1 MATAVITK
9 CKDGRSEKEV
19 TQAAGADVRLFGSS
33 ILVKRGSGQAEALSQ
48 QVQLGREAVKRLDPM
63 HKPIEEQSAQLDAL
77 HRTLRAK
84 LAIARWL
91 RLLDDAEI
99 DAMDTT

>member
-1 MATAVITK
+1 MAAEPADLASTFDLLTSLIGLITK
-9 CKDGRSEKEV
+9 CKDGCSEKEV
-19 TQAAGADVRLFGSS
+19 TQA
-33 ILVKRGSGQAEALSQ
+33 AEALSQ
-48 QVQLGREAVKRLDPM
+48 QVQLCREAVKRLDPM

-84 LAIARWL
+84 LAIARRL